1 MTDVEPR
8 RYKELARHRD
18 VIQNANGKFLWS
30 AVYNYDVQFR
40 LGLTLNTSARFDT
53 VDTTLYTTILD
64 SSTFRKDGISCQR
77 CKSPNHRRWRKI
89 KARGKLALVRAQTQ
103 ASKQTTGNLRSGSP
117 ATVKKAATFSSP
129 ILANK
134 ELSVR
139 TFARLF
145 GGALSGRL

>member
-1 MTDVEPR
+1 MGRGVKHLR
-8 RYKELARHRD
+8 SARDGCRTTSL
-18 VIQNANGKFLWS
+18 QGTRPPS
-30 AVYNYDVQFR
+30 
-40 LGLTLNTSARFDT
+40 GLTLNTSARFDT

-134 ELSVR
+134 EQSVR
-139 TFARLF
+139 TFARLV